1 MKKILFIFF
10 IVFFCS
16 GSFAQVFTYKI
27 DTISINL
34 STKQIAKDKIKFS
47 LTYEN
52 NAYKDI
58 VKISEVARNKNI
70 DLDPE
75 TDDDEYGEKLAY
87 FANEYIYESNGCYLA
102 LRIDAD
108 ENKRAVVNFEA
119 CEAINK
125 NEWVPKNMLIS
136 KEYFKELQQ
145 SK

>member
-1 MKKILFIFF
+1 M
-10 IVFFCS
+10 
-16 GSFAQVFTYKI
+16 FTYETDI
-27 DTISINL
+27 VSANL
-34 STKQIAKDKIKFS
+34 STKQIARDRIKFS
-47 LTYEN
+47 LI
-52 NAYKDI
+52 YKNKPDNDAI
-58 VKISEVARNKNI
+58 KISGIAKNI
-70 DLDPE
+70 NFDLE

-108 ENKRAVVNFEA
+108 ENKRAVVKFEA

-125 NEWVPKNMLIS
+125 KAWAPKNMLIT

>member
-1 MKKILFIFF
+1 M
-10 IVFFCS
+10 S
-16 GSFAQVFTYKI
+16 T
-27 DTISINL
+27 NL
-34 STKQIAKDKIKFS
+34 SIKQIAKDKIKFS
-47 LTYEN
+47 LIYKNKAN
-52 NAYKDI
+52 NDAI
-58 VKISEVARNKNI
+58 KISGVAKNRNV

-75 TDDDEYGEKLAY
+75 TNDDEYGEKLAY

-119 CEAINK
+119 CKAINK
-125 NEWVPKNMLIS
+125 KKWMPKNMLIS

>member
-16 GSFAQVFTYKI
+16 GSFAQVFTYKT

-52 NAYKDI
+52 NVYKDI
-58 VKISEVARNKNI
+58 VKISGVARNKNI

-87 FANEYIYESNGCYLA
+87 FADEYIYEGNGCYLA

-108 ENKRAVVNFEA
+108 ENKRAIVNFEE
-119 CEAINK
+119 CETLNK
-125 NEWVPKNMLIS
+125 KEWVPKNMLIS
-136 KEYFKELQQ
+136 KEYFKELKR

>member
-16 GSFAQVFTYKI
+16 GSFAQVFTYKT

-34 STKQIAKDKIKFS
+34 STKQIAKDKIEFS
-47 LTYEN
+47 LTYKN

-58 VKISEVARNKNI
+58 VKISGVARNKNI

-87 FANEYIYESNGCYLA
+87 FADEYIYDYLA
-102 LRIDAD
+102 PRIDAD
-108 ENKRAVVNFEA
+108 ENKRAIVNFEE
-119 CEAINK
+119 CETLNK
-125 NEWVPKNMLIS
+125 KEWVPKNMLIS
-136 KEYFKELQQ
+136 KEYFKELQR

>member
-16 GSFAQVFTYKI
+16 GSFAQVFTYKT

-52 NAYKDI
+52 NVYKDI
-58 VKISEVARNKNI
+58 VKISGVARNKNI

-87 FANEYIYESNGCYLA
+87 FADEYIYEGNGCYLE

-108 ENKRAVVNFEA
+108 ENKRAIVNFEE
-119 CEAINK
+119 CETLN
-125 NEWVPKNMLIS
+125 
-136 KEYFKELQQ
+136 
-145 SK
+145 

>member
-16 GSFAQVFTYKI
+16 GSFAQVFTYKT

-34 STKQIAKDKIKFS
+34 STKQIAKDKIEFS
-47 LTYEN
+47 LTYKN

-58 VKISEVARNKNI
+58 VKISGVARNKNI

-87 FANEYIYESNGCYLA
+87 FADEYIYDYLA

-108 ENKRAVVNFEA
+108 ENKRAIVNFEE
-119 CEAINK
+119 CETLNK
-125 NEWVPKNMLIS
+125 KEWVPKNMHIS
-136 KEYFKELQQ
+136 KEYFKELQR

>member
-16 GSFAQVFTYKI
+16 GSFAQVFTYKT
-27 DTISINL
+27 DTISIDL

-58 VKISEVARNKNI
+58 VKISGVARNKNI

-75 TDDDEYGEKLAY
+75 TDDDEYGEKVAY
-87 FANEYIYESNGCYLA
+87 FADEYIYEGNGCYLA

-108 ENKRAVVNFEA
+108 ENKRAIVNFE
-119 CEAINK
+119 EFETLNK
-125 NEWVPKNMLIS
+125 KEWIPKNMLIS
-136 KEYFKELQQ
+136 KEYFKELQR

>member
-16 GSFAQVFTYKI
+16 GSFAQVFTYKT

-52 NAYKDI
+52 NVYKDI
-58 VKISEVARNKNI
+58 VKISGVARNKNI

-87 FANEYIYESNGCYLA
+87 FADEYIYEGNGCYLA

-108 ENKRAVVNFEA
+108 EKSYSKFWRVWDIKQKGMGTKKYAYIKRVF
-119 CEAINK
+119 
-125 NEWVPKNMLIS
+125 
-136 KEYFKELQQ
+136 
-145 SK
+145 

>member
-1 MKKILFIFF
+1 MKKFLFIFF
-10 IVFFCS
+10 IVFFYS
-16 GSFAQVFTYKI
+16 TLFAQVFTYKTDI
-27 DTISINL
+27 VSANL
-34 STKQIAKDKIKFS
+34 SIKQMAKDKIKFS
-47 LTYEN
+47 LIYKNKAN
-52 NAYKDI
+52 NDAI
-58 VKISEVARNKNI
+58 KISGVAKNRNV

-108 ENKRAVVNFEA
+108 ENKRAVVNFEV

-125 NEWVPKNMLIS
+125 KKWVPKNMLIS

>member
-1 MKKILFIFF
+1 M
-10 IVFFCS
+10 
-16 GSFAQVFTYKI
+16 FAQVFTYKTDI
-27 DTISINL
+27 VSTNL
-34 STKQIAKDKIKFS
+34 SIKQISKDKIKFS
-47 LTYEN
+47 LIYKNKAN
-52 NAYKDI
+52 NDAI
-58 VKISEVARNKNI
+58 KISGVAKNKNV

-75 TDDDEYGEKLAY
+75 TDDDEYGEKIAY

-125 NEWVPKNMLIS
+125 NEWVPKNVLIS

>member
-16 GSFAQVFTYKI
+16 GSFAQVFTYKT

-47 LTYEN
+47 LTSEN
-52 NAYKDI
+52 NVYKDI
-58 VKISEVARNKNI
+58 VKISGVARNKNI

-87 FANEYIYESNGCYLA
+87 FADEYIYEGNGCYLA

-108 ENKRAVVNFEA
+108 ENKRAIVNFEE
-119 CEAINK
+119 CETLNK
-125 NEWVPKNMLIS
+125 KEWVPKNMLIS
-136 KEYFKELQQ
+136 KEYFKELKR

>member
-1 MKKILFIFF
+1 MKKFLFIFF
-10 IVFFCS
+10 IVFFS
-16 GSFAQVFTYKI
+16 STLFAQVFTYKTDI
-27 DTISINL
+27 VSANL
-34 STKQIAKDKIKFS
+34 SIKQMAKDKIKFS
-47 LTYEN
+47 LIYKNKAN
-52 NAYKDI
+52 NDAI
-58 VKISEVARNKNI
+58 KISGVAKNRNV

-108 ENKRAVVNFEA
+108 ENKRAVVNFEV

-125 NEWVPKNMLIS
+125 KKWVPKNMLIS

>member
-16 GSFAQVFTYKI
+16 GSFAQVFTYKT

-52 NAYKDI
+52 NVYKDI
-58 VKISEVARNKNI
+58 VKISGVARNKNI

-125 NEWVPKNMLIS
+125 KEWVPKNMLIS
-136 KEYFKELQQ
+136 KEYFKELKR